1 MVRKRK
7 DPLTRKELVEAL
19 EYKVCTLTYTP
30 QGSMR
35 KVVRVTLDAEIIA
48 KLDNRPEGFESTR
61 EAALFD
67 AHSVNALD
75 IDTNRWLTIP
85 IGDIISISVP

>member
-1 MVRKRK
+1 MPLKRK

-19 EYKVCTLTYTP
+19 EHKVCTLTYTP

-35 KVVRVTLDAEIIA
+35 KVVRITLDADIIA
-48 KLDNRPEGFESTR
+48 KLDNRPEGFENIR

-67 AHSVNALD
+67 VHCVNALD

-85 IGDIISISVP
+85 ISDIISLTVP